1 MALYFSHDT
10 LGQLALPR
18 FDYNWLGSTG
28 WSGSNYIIRTDIPV
42 GAGATLPVTSMLEK
56 MPVGYYYPLLT
67 GMTDGGGNTCDF
79 GLIRTVGIPGGDGT
93 EPSFAAATKYGDN
106 PPTEASLHYPL
117 RMDGKAVTTIMGYQQ
132 YNNVASNPCQITLIS
147 PYFFTQKFTIRADFG
162 VAAIWTSDS
171 TGERTYSPLQCTYT
185 DDELGLIDGL
195 DFAQVREFEAST
207 CNPSATYMMLNSNIL
222 TANGGGSPE
231 APGDFQGE
239 ASISLYLGG
248 DSVQLGFYTDSY
260 GGEDA
265 NNWYD
270 EILYCGLIDVYNP
283 SASDLR
289 GIAQQLRNTS
299 FLSQIQ
305 KLWDNPI
312 ESIVSLF
319 MIPVGV
325 PGSMLATRNIYLGGQ
340 DTGISSY
347 KVVPTNGSF
356 GKHSVTISMGSIN
369 INEENKGFFD
379 YSPYN
384 QMSIYLPFIGFRS
397 ISASMI
403 MDCKVTLTYEVD
415 LLTGDCS
422 AVLKSLDNKWGHTR
436 CIEVGRGNTA
446 TQIPLTSTNYMG
458 MYSGLLNAGAA
469 LASGNILGAA
479 NNAMSMQTTFD
490 HSGSLGGNTGVIS
503 PRRAFLL
510 SERPPTYNYVNFN
523 AVKGRPNNS
532 GVKVGSLQGFTQ
544 GGILIDA
551 SYIPE
556 SAKNA
561 IKAAFERGVYV

>member
-1 MALYFSHDT
+1 MALYFNST
-10 LGQLALPR
+10 NFGTLALPR
-18 FDYNWLGSTG
+18 IDYKWWIDGWTG
-28 WSGSNYIIRTDIPV
+28 YDHLLRTDIPI
-42 GAGATLPVTSMLEK
+42 GAGSLI
-56 MPVGYYYPLLT
+56 PVGQLLINKPVGTFISILDGATDTYT
-67 GMTDGGGNTCDF
+67 GNITNIGVLRD
-79 GLIRTVGIPGGDGT
+79 VGIPGDDDM
-93 EPSFAAATKYGDN
+93 PSFTIARQDQSTMTVAGVTQRMALKVSG
-106 PPTEASLHYPL
+106 SLIQ
-117 RMDGKAVTTIMGYQQ
+117 MVVGYTQ
-132 YNNVASNPCQITLIS
+132 YNNDASQPCMFSFICPPFYT
-147 PYFFTQKFTIRADFG
+147 KEFTIRADFG
-162 VAAIWTSDS
+162 VAAIWTGRDA
-171 TGERTYSPLQCTYT
+171 GEITNAPLQCTYT
-185 DDELGLIDGL
+185 DDQLGLIDGL
-195 DFAQVREFEAST
+195 DFAQVKQFECSSFST
-207 CNPSATYMMLNSNIL
+207 YGSNTLNFNIL
-222 TANGGGSPE
+222 TANGGGSVT
-231 APGDFQGE
+231 APDDFQGE

-248 DSVQLGFYTDSY
+248 DGVQLGFYTDSY

-299 FLSQIQ
+299 FLAQIE

-325 PGSMLATRNIYLGGQ
+325 PGSMLASRNIYLGGQ

-397 ISASMI
+397 ISASMV
-403 MDCKVTLTYEVD
+403 MNCKVTLTYEVD

-479 NNAMSMQTTFD
+479 NSAMSMQTTFD

-551 SYIPE
+551 SNIPE